1 MKRMPKMATDLFHP
15 NTPENLAIR
24 CIQIYGPKPNGR
36 AQAKLKRYRH
46 SPSLPAKAL
55 DLLIKPTHPERTNQ
69 SFPLPQPAPP
79 LPLPIA
85 KPAIGE
91 TGSVPANRSG
101 GGGRAGPNPLFSKE
115 EGERHH
121 PMPPPR
127 ERNRPRKWIQGESG
141 PCPQRPHWRK
151 KASLDDEDFRDWRN
165 FSLSRWKAD
174 RALILD
180 RHLGA
185 FAVNLE
191 NDCRNRTNAMC
202 DRSPPP
208 GRPPLSKSKTHRCNP

>member
-1 MKRMPKMATDLFHP
+1 MPKMATDLFHP

-24 CIQIYGPKPNGR
+24 CIQIYGPNPNGR

-46 SPSLPAKAL
+46 SPYLPTKAL
-55 DLLIKPTHPERTNQ
+55 DILVNYADAPRTHKSILHSPATCPSLPSANSQTRYWRDRERPRE
-69 SFPLPQPAPP
+69 SFRG
-79 LPLPIA
+79 
-85 KPAIGE
+85 GE
-91 TGSVPANRSG
+91 
-101 GGGRAGPNPLFSKE
+101 AGENPLFSKE

-121 PMPPPR
+121 PMPPLR
-127 ERNRPRKWIQGESG
+127 GRNRPRKWIQGESG
-141 PCPQRPHWRK
+141 PCPQRPHWRN
-151 KASLDDEDFRDWRN
+151 KASIDDEDFRDWRN

-208 GRPPLSKSKTHRCNP
+208 GRPPLPKSKTHRCNP